1 MSKSKSESE
10 LGTALLVLVGG
21 IFVILTTIFAIG
33 ALEAYI
39 LCDVSRLYNVPFI
52 KELSFLQTF
61 GLAVC
66 VGILVSRLPQKTKE
80 DDYSAW
86 QQIALKIVY
95 YLVIWGFA
103 YLFFNLFA

>member
-1 MSKSKSESE
+1 MSKSESE
-10 LGTALLVLVGG
+10 VGTALLALVGG
-21 IFVILTTIFAIG
+21 VFVILATIFAIG

-52 KELSFLQTF
+52 KELTFLQTF

-66 VGILVSRLPQKTKE
+66 VGILISRLPHKTKE

-86 QQIALKIVY
+86 QQIALKIVN

>member
-1 MSKSKSESE
+1 MSKSESE
-10 LGTALLVLVGG
+10 VGTALLALVGG
-21 IFVILTTIFAIG
+21 VFIILATVFAIG

-52 KELSFLQTF
+52 KELTFLQTF

-80 DDYSAW
+80 DDYSGW
-86 QQIALKIVY
+86 QAIGLKTLN
-95 YLVIWGFA
+95 YLIIWGFA